1 MAYYPY
7 QYPQMLQTPQ
17 AQNNNIIS
25 VRNEQEARNY
35 PVAYGNSVTFKDEST
50 PYIYTK
56 TMGFS
61 QLDKPVFKR
70 YQLTEVVDDSVEKV
84 EEKSTR
90 SDSRVDNIQEQ
101 IDALWKEIN
110 YLKKKRGGNN
120 EHNADSKSV

>member
-1 MAYYPY
+1 MYPY
-7 QYPQMLQTPQ
+7 QYPQQFQ
-17 AQNNNIIS
+17 NSAQNNIVS

-50 PYIYTK
+50 PFIYTK

-70 YQLTEVVDDSVEKV
+70 FQLTEVLDEEPK
-84 EEKSTR
+84 EEKK
-90 SDSRVDNIQEQ
+90 DIQEQ

-110 YLKKKRGGNN
+110 YLKKRRGNN
-120 EHNADSKSV
+120 EHTDGKSV